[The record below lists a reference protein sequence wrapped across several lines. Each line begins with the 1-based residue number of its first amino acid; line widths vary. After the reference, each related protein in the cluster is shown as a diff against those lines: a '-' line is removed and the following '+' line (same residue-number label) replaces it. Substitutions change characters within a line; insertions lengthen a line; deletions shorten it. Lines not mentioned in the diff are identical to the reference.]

1 MVSGI
6 YIAMSKVPLQ
16 YLVISIGISSQ
27 IIVQLSFSLYYS
39 FLAEKVSLII
49 RFSAVFWQK
58 TKKII
63 FDLPVLWIQ
72 AQTEVI

>member
-39 FLAEKVSLII
+39 FSAEKVSLII
-49 RFSAVFWQK
+49 RFSAVF
-58 TKKII
+58 
-63 FDLPVLWIQ
+63 L
-72 AQTEVI
+72 AEN